1 MNLKFLI
8 AEVGTGLRRTFTL
21 TLAIIVT
28 STIALTMLA
37 LSLLV
42 RNQVLLTEQSL
53 YERVEI
59 TVFLCGQISPVNL
72 CREGTAT
79 TGQIAQIERK
89 LESLKP
95 LVTEIKFE
103 NQEEAFKRFSS
114 QFEGSAVAAEATVDQ
129 MPESFRVSMSDP
141 EQYQSVVD
149 AVSKLPGVE
158 YVQDQQA
165 VLDSLFVSLNYLQIG
180 AISIAVLMLLVVVV
194 LTINTMRIAAFSR
207 REEIA
212 IMRLVGASKSAIR
225 MPFVIEA
232 LIAALIG
239 ALLATGLIAALQY
252 WVIDGLLV
260 RTVEFLDFVVWQD
273 AIIAIAIS
281 SGIGLILTILVATV
295 SIRRYLKV

>member
-1 MNLKFLI
+1 MNLRFLLG
-8 AEVGTGLRRTFTL
+8 EVGTGLRRTFTL

-28 STIALTMLA
+28 STIALSMLA

-42 RNQVLLTEQSL
+42 RNQVVLTEQSL

-59 TVFLCGQISPVNL
+59 TVFLCAPISPVNL
-72 CREGTAT
+72 CREGSAT
-79 TGQIAQIERK
+79 TSQINQIEKK
-89 LESLKP
+89 LESLRP

-103 NQEEAFKRFSS
+103 NQTEAFERFQS
-114 QFEGSAVAAEATVDQ
+114 QFAGTAVAAEATVDQ
-129 MPESFRVSMSDP
+129 MPESFRVSMSNP
-141 EQYQSVVD
+141 EQYEKVVK

-180 AISIAVLMLLVVVV
+180 AISIAALMLLVVMV

-207 REEIA
+207 RDEIG

-225 MPFVIEA
+225 LPFVMEA
-232 LIAALIG
+232 MIAAFIG
-239 ALLATGLIAALQY
+239 AMLAAGLIAAFQY
-252 WVIDGLLV
+252 WVVDGLLV
-260 RTVEFLDFVVWQD
+260 RTVGFLDFVVWRD
-273 AIIAIAIS
+273 VFIS
-281 SGIGLILTILVATV
+281 IGISAGIGLLLTMLVATV

>member
-1 MNLKFLI
+1 MNLRFLFG
-8 AEVGTGLRRTFTL
+8 EVGTGLRRTFTL

-28 STIALTMLA
+28 STIALSMLA

-42 RNQVLLTEQSL
+42 RNQVVLTEQSL

-59 TVFLCGQISPVNL
+59 TVFLCASISPVNL
-72 CREGTAT
+72 CREGSAT
-79 TGQIAQIERK
+79 TSQINQIEKK
-89 LESLKP
+89 LESLRP

-103 NQEEAFKRFSS
+103 NQAEAFERFQS
-114 QFEGSAVAAEATVDQ
+114 QFAGSAVAAEATVDQ

-141 EQYQSVVD
+141 EQYEKVVK
-149 AVSKLPGVE
+149 AVSRLPGVE

-180 AISIAVLMLLVVVV
+180 AISIAALMLLVVMV

-207 REEIA
+207 RDEIG

-225 MPFVIEA
+225 LPFVMEA
-232 LIAALIG
+232 MIAALIG
-239 ALLATGLIAALQY
+239 AILAAGLIAAFQY
-252 WVIDGLLV
+252 WVVDGLLV
-260 RTVEFLDFVVWQD
+260 RTVGFLDFVVWRD
-273 AIIAIAIS
+273 VFVSIGIS
-281 SGIGLILTILVATV
+281 AGIGLLLTMLVATV